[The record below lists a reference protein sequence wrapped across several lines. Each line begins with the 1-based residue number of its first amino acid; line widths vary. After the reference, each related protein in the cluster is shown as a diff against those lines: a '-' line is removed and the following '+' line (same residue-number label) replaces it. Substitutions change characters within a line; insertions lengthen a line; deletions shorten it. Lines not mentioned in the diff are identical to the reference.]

1 MPEGTKYQATQT
13 KTIIEVD
20 EIILEKETVSK
31 PVSACLEAPK
41 GIILEKDS
49 VKPVVEN

>member
-1 MPEGTKYQATQT
+1 M
-13 KTIIEVD
+13 EVD
-20 EIILEKETVSK
+20 EIILEKEKKEKKKKRKK
-31 PVSACLEAPK
+31 PVSACRAAPK